1 MNPQVWLLLGLM
13 LLPAVA
19 LRAGE
24 TGVGTVNP
32 AVYRALPETEADFN
46 KLLRGVET
54 AVQRFNTGDRGG
66 DVAALVPALLK
77 LEAAVQRETA
87 FSIPRFSDSESVLD
101 VIGSLF
107 FGQYPVLPPEI
118 KDGEHWRFETIRFDV
133 KPRHMYVFAVS
144 FKASRTIRLK
154 SVTLV
159 FRDGSKIVHQPWEK
173 AGDGNG
179 EAFRKRLYLP
189 WFNVYERNET
199 RVAKPL
205 AAVEILGSAQDA
217 GFEALLDF
225 RVKIPDIEAEPHAE
239 MLAQLARMKR
249 DWARRPLNAETLNL
263 CLTEMRTLAR
273 YLSVPFNARVVAV
286 QTP

>member
-1 MNPQVWLLLGLM
+1 MSRQGWWLLGLM
-13 LLPAVA
+13 LLPAM
-19 LRAGE
+19 AGD
-24 TGVGTVNP
+24 GGP
-32 AVYRALPETEADFN
+32 AAESPAAYRALPETEADFN
-46 KLLRGVET
+46 RVLRGLET
-54 AVQRFNTGDRGG
+54 AVLRFNAGERNG
-66 DVAALVPALLK
+66 DVAALLPALAKLK
-77 LEAAVQRETA
+77 EAVQGETA
-87 FSIPRFSDSESVLD
+87 FSIPRFSESESVLD
-101 VIGSLF
+101 VVDSLF

-118 KDGEHWRFETIRFDV
+118 KDGEHWRFETIRFEV

-159 FRDGSKIVHQPWEK
+159 FRDGTKIEHQPWKKSE
-173 AGDGNG
+173 DDNG

-189 WFNVYERNET
+189 WLNVYDKDEA

-239 MLAQLARMKR
+239 TLALLARMKR
-249 DWARRPLNAETLNL
+249 DWGRRPLNAENLNL
-263 CLTEMRTLAR
+263 CLSEMRTLAR
-273 YLSVPFNARVVAV
+273 YLSVPFSARAVAV
-286 QTP
+286 QAP

>member
-1 MNPQVWLLLGLM
+1 MSRYGWLCLGLM

-19 LRAGE
+19 GDRTPGA
-24 TGVGTVNP
+24 VNP
-32 AVYRALPETEADFN
+32 AAYRALPETEADFN
-46 KLLRGVET
+46 RVLRGLET
-54 AVQRFNTGDRGG
+54 AVLRFNTGERSSE
-66 DVAALVPALLK
+66 VADLLPALAK
-77 LEAAVQRETA
+77 LEEAVQGETA

-101 VIGSLF
+101 VVDSLF

-118 KDGEHWRFETIRFDV
+118 KDGERWRFETIRFEV
-133 KPRHMYVFAVS
+133 KPRHMYLFAVS

-154 SVTLV
+154 SVTLF
-159 FRDGSKIVHQPWEK
+159 FRDGTKIVHQPWDKKES
-173 AGDGNG
+173 DNG

-189 WFNVYERNET
+189 WFNVYGKNET

-205 AAVEILGSAQDA
+205 AAVEIQGSAQDA

-239 MLAQLARMKR
+239 TLAQLTRMKR
-249 DWARRPLNAETLNL
+249 DWARRSFTADNLNL

-273 YLSVPFNARVVAV
+273 FLSVPFRARVVAV
-286 QTP
+286 PAP